1 MSEHITMSQ
10 QKLMKQNFNNDHG
23 DISHK
28 GAIESLLYLGYNLF
42 TALIEGFDNS
52 RDKSATIIKL
62 LIAEKDNLLFWIDN
76 GIGANKEGLKRLS
89 TLHDIVAAD
98 KKKQGLFNIGEKPF
112 LAVLT
117 QLFKGSKHLIN
128 KNIDEKTIIEKLLTQ
143 ITVISETDDYDE
155 VNDVPIS
162 SICIDFLTPLNGGLY
177 KNDPRDANKLQKAI
191 LKSLLAYLDP
201 TAQTGIV
208 KCIPLDGEIL
218 EELQNIKNTNNT
230 ISNSLLFKLGKRFN
244 KDLTN
249 GIKMS
254 IEFVKEVEITVNS
267 ENNFCVQIVQND
279 DGKENYDILPYDSLH
294 YDDIPEEN
302 KIEHI
307 IDLYEKND
315 ELDDLP
321 KVISTFKHN
330 GVLMRVVKNKEGKLI
345 QELAKNLDL
354 TKYTKKGSYSHR
366 IAYSDD
372 WTPLD
377 NTQLEPIFSHT
388 EHDTE
393 DRLLLNTIDYE
404 RNNRII
410 DLEQTKQIIKGSE
423 HIRVTTRNSRQLI
436 SFDVDLDKYFGL
448 LQKKTDLN
456 KSLIYSEIVNCKEWC
471 EDNIYKRINA
481 VKAPIKKAEKEARQ
495 AQKKKEQEERDE
507 KIIQET
513 LAKHGLGSNKS
524 KKKSKVEEDSDND
537 EESCE
542 SSSENSSS
550 YIDEQELE
558 NDDCESELDSDSGS
572 VLDSSETNQVAAAVP
587 LETETQS
594 ENIGFTFS
602 EQANEAGSS
611 SDSESSQSSKIEAII
626 TSSNRKATKAE
637 YIGKKPVIDELK
649 NWEQNE
655 DLHKELDEQLHTLF
669 KVYGVLHEH
678 SFEFI
683 FNKLS
688 IKDKIE
694 IIIIQINKKY
704 PYDTVER
711 IDGGINFHRA
721 YDQHI
726 K

>member
-1 MSEHITMSQ
+1 MSQ
-10 QKLMKQNFNNDHG
+10 QKLMKQKFNNEHG
-23 DISHK
+23 DILHK
-28 GAIESLLYLGYNLF
+28 GAIEALLYSGYNLF
-42 TALIEGFDNS
+42 TSLIEGFDNS

-62 LIAEKDNLLFWIDN
+62 LISEKDNLLFWIDN

-89 TLHDIVAAD
+89 TLHDIVAAH
-98 KKKQGLFNIGEKPF
+98 KTKQGLFNVGEKYMLAF
-112 LAVLT
+112 LT
-117 QLFKGSKHLIN
+117 KLFKDFKHLVS
-128 KNIDEKTIIEKLLTQ
+128 KDEKTIIEILQTT
-143 ITVISETDDYDE
+143 ITIISENDDYNKVD
-155 VNDVPIS
+155 DVPIS
-162 SICIDFLTPLNGGLY
+162 SICIDFLTPLNGGIY
-177 KNDPRDANKLQKAI
+177 KNDPRDANKFQKAI
-191 LKSLLAYLDP
+191 LKMLLAYLDP
-201 TAQTGIV
+201 TAKTGIV
-208 KCIPLDGEIL
+208 KCIPLDNEIL
-218 EELQNIKNTNNT
+218 EEIQNIKNTNNT

-315 ELDDLP
+315 VQSSDDLP
-321 KVISTFKHN
+321 KVISMFKHN
-330 GVLMRVVKNKEGKLI
+330 GALMRVVKNKEVKLV
-345 QELAKNLDL
+345 QESAKNLDL
-354 TKYTKKGSYSHR
+354 SKYTKKGSYSHR
-366 IAYSDD
+366 ITYSDD
-372 WTPLD
+372 WSLLD
-377 NTQLEPIFSHT
+377 NTQLKAIFGHV
-388 EHDTE
+388 EHSSE
-393 DRLLLNTIDYE
+393 DRLLLNTVDYE

-410 DLEQTKQIIKGSE
+410 DLEQTKQIITGSE
-423 HIRVTTRNSRQLI
+423 HIRVTTRHSRQLI
-436 SFDVDLDKYFGL
+436 SFDADLDEYIGL
-448 LQKKTDLN
+448 LQKKTELN
-456 KSLIYSEIVNCKEWC
+456 KSLIHSEIVNNKEWC

-481 VKAPIKKAEKEARQ
+481 VKAPIKKAEKKARES
-495 AQKKKEQEERDE
+495 QKKKEQEERYE
-507 KIIQET
+507 KIRQET

-524 KKKSKVEEDSDND
+524 KKKLKVEEDSDDD
-537 EESCE
+537 EESCS

-550 YIDEQELE
+550 DIAEQELE
-558 NDDCESELDSDSGS
+558 NDDCESESESDSGS

-602 EQANEAGSS
+602 EQASEAGSG
-611 SDSESSQSSKIEAII
+611 SDSESSHSSKIEAII

-649 NWEQNE
+649 NWEQKA

-721 YDQHI
+721 YEQHI